1 MKLTYYDGSD
11 QESLERNFTAGA
23 YTTARLFFLT
33 APAMKGLKKNT
44 KTISS
49 IVCKI
54 QLHISL
60 ILT

>member
-23 YTTARLFFLT
+23 YTTARLFLT